1 VLQHLNFA
9 TFCFLRTALRAVLKK
24 QNILFDTLGGIRT
37 LWFSHPMVQP
47 WTPFHARIHQVLRD
61 RHLTQPQQRLLVAVS
76 GGQDSLCLMQLLLDL
91 QSKWQWQLAIA
102 HCNHRWRTDAD
113 ANAVHVRN
121 LAIAW
126 AVPYFEAIA
135 PEDLAK
141 TEDAARNWR
150 YGALAELAQVHQF
163 ETVVTG
169 HTASDRAETLLY
181 NLLRGSG
188 SDGLQAL
195 SWQRPL
201 TEKLTEKL
209 TEQCDLI
216 RPLSLIRP
224 LLEVTRAETAEFC
237 QARNLPIWFDSTN
250 QDVSYTRNRIR
261 QELMPY
267 LRSHFN
273 PQVEQTL
280 AQTAELLRAE
290 RVEWE
295 QMEQAWMEQV
305 VESEMER
312 DAAPRLN
319 RKRLQAAGLAIQRR
333 VIRRW
338 IKDVLNIGLTFEQV
352 EKIVRLIDAP
362 NRSQTDPLPGGAIV
376 CVSGEWVG
384 VVLAEG

>member
-1 VLQHLNFA
+1 MAQ
-9 TFCFLRTALRAVLKK
+9 T
-24 QNILFDTLGGIRT
+24 
-37 LWFSHPMVQP
+37 

-76 GGQDSLCLMQLLLDL
+76 GGQDSLCLIQLLLDL

-121 LAIAW
+121 LAVAW

-135 PEDLAK
+135 PADLAK

-150 YGALAELAQVHQF
+150 YQALAELAQVNQY
-163 ETVVTG
+163 EAVVTG

-201 TEKLTEKL
+201 AALTA
-209 TEQCDLI
+209 QCD
-216 RPLSLIRP
+216 LIRP

-250 QDVSYTRNRIR
+250 QDLSYARNRIR
-261 QELMPY
+261 QELIPY

-295 QMEQAWMEQV
+295 RMEQAWVEQV
-305 VESEMER
+305 VESETR
-312 DAAPRLN
+312 QDINTVPRLN

-338 IKDVLNIGLTFEQV
+338 IGQVINIGLTFEQV
-352 EKIVRLIDAP
+352 EKIVRLLDAP
-362 NRSQTDPLPGGAIV
+362 NRSQTDPLPGGAIA
-376 CVSGEWVG
+376 CVVEDWVEVVWVRGEG
-384 VVLAEG
+384 GGIQNSKFKIQN